1 MKKLM
6 GKGKASGTG
15 GTYGRLMGGNIRARK
30 QADTAAR
37 AAANTPAHNAQAS
50 ASVVP
55 PSEEERK
62 RRRSGTVLNPTDK
75 LG

>member
-6 GKGKASGTG
+6 GKGKASGIG
-15 GTYGRLMGGNIRARK
+15 GMYGRLMGNIQARK
-30 QADTAAR
+30 QANAEINSVK
-37 AAANTPAHNAQAS
+37 NTPAHNAQAS